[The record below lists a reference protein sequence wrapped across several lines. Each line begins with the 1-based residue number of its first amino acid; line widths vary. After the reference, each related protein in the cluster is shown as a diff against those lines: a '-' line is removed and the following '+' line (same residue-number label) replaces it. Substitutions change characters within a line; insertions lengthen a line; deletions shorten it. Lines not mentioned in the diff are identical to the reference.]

1 MNLLK
6 GLVVFMGILVVAG
19 MAGLAYG
26 IYKKATDP
34 DFNVFAGKPEV
45 QEKLAA
51 FGDVSFPLPADCN
64 IVETVPEDGRLYLRI
79 GPLGPCERIVVINA
93 DDGSVLGTIWVKR

>member
-19 MAGLAYG
+19 MAALAYG
-26 IYKKATDP
+26 IYKKAADP
-34 DFNVFAGKPEV
+34 DLTFFAGKPV
-45 QEKLAA
+45 GQEKPAA

-64 IVETVPEDGRLYLRI
+64 IVETVPEDNRLYLRI
-79 GPLGPCERIVVINA
+79 GPLGPCERIVVIDA
-93 DDGSVLGTIWVKR
+93 GDGSVIGTIWVKR

>member
-1 MNLLK
+1 MKLLK

-19 MAGLAYG
+19 MAALAYG

-34 DFNVFAGKPEV
+34 DFTVFAGKPED
-45 QEKLAA
+45 QDKPAA

-93 DDGSVLGTIWVKR
+93 DDGSVIGTIWVKR

>member
-1 MNLLK
+1 MKLLK

-19 MAGLAYG
+19 MAALAYG

-34 DFNVFAGKPEV
+34 DFTVFAGKPEV
-45 QEKLAA
+45 QENPAA

-79 GPLGPCERIVVINA
+79 GPIGPCERIVVINA
-93 DDGSVLGTIWVKR
+93 DDGSVIGTIWVKR